1 MTSPVQPGRDRPW
14 LIVAGAGI
22 AALLVWSV
30 QQDAIF
36 SPEPVAKKR
45 MNIPMEKAG
54 ANLPALFSAD
64 DYPQAALRRGEQG
77 TVAFTLSIDR
87 RGRVDRCDISK
98 SSGSA
103 ALDRATCSI
112 LQRRAR
118 FTPARGA
125 DGGAIA
131 DTTNGRIRW
140 QLPDLESGRGMST
153 RDRTSH

>member
-36 SPEPVAKKR
+36 SPEPAVEKR
-45 MNIPMEKAG
+45 NTLPVEKPS

-87 RGRVDRCDISK
+87 RGRVERCYIAT

-125 DGGAIA
+125 DGQKVA
-131 DTTNGRIRW
+131 DTTSGRIRW
-140 QLPDLESGRGMST
+140 QLPN
-153 RDRTSH
+153 